1 MSQTDSR
8 SPTSQAS
15 LPAIVIKANK
25 FHVDTITPCRFNF
38 VIPLELP
45 SILDPSIPPPPYYPP
60 NIIDRQE
67 LRDPT
72 TTALRPAVTGAL
84 YQLLGTAAPVSTM
97 VPTNNLDWRQRDE
110 YVSRL
115 VTDRSKFDPVSGH
128 WTDQYGVEGF
138 ETKAYIDYGGYG
150 GIEIVEAYQIRV
162 DQNIEDNKSNPMAVE
177 VKAMPVLHEGKVAFV
192 ARRFREGEQEAFNQS
207 IWEDEW

>member
-1 MSQTDSR
+1 M
-8 SPTSQAS
+8 SPTPPPS
-15 LPAIVIKANK
+15 LPAIVIKANE
-25 FHVDTITPCRFNF
+25 FHVDAKIPCRFNF

-45 SILDPSIPPPPYYPP
+45 SLLDPSIPPPPYYPP
-60 NIIDRQE
+60 NTVDRQE

-72 TTALRPAVTGAL
+72 MTALRPAVTGAL

-97 VPTNNLDWRQRDE
+97 IPANNQDWRQRDE
-110 YVSRL
+110 YVTRL

-138 ETKAYIDYGGYG
+138 ETKAYIDNYRFGFA
-150 GIEIVEAYQIRV
+150 IIEAYQIRV

-177 VKAMPVLHEGKVAFV
+177 VKAMSVLHEGKVAFV
-192 ARRFREGEQEAFNQS
+192 ARRFREAEQESFNHR
-207 IWEDEW
+207 IWQEEW